1 MQIST
6 LREARD
12 YNRGL
17 AAPIR
22 WAHMAW
28 ALVTAA
34 LGPLVRWATVPARR
48 AWAPP
53 LLISLPLVLLLLPL
67 DGPVARFFRANP
79 LSGDP
84 RRELEAIQQYG
95 QGVCSLLLALVV
107 WLQSPEHRRKLL
119 NWVAAMGLAFLV
131 VTAMKMLIGR
141 PRPLFDDPGVF
152 LGPFGQYPIGP
163 GKGVHHAWEI
173 WAGISSRLWSMPS
186 SHTVYAC
193 VASVFLASIYPR
205 LRVLLAALAFT
216 VGLARV
222 VTHAHYLTDVIAGAG
237 LGLAAARTAVR
248 GRWGERL
255 ADRLKARSPANP
267 PAGDQ
272 GG

>member
-17 AAPIR
+17 AAPVR
-22 WAHMAW
+22 WAHVAW
-28 ALVTAA
+28 AAA
-34 LGPLVRWATVPARR
+34 MIVLGPLIGWATVPARR

-53 LLISLPLVLLLLPL
+53 LLVALPLVVLLLPL
-67 DGPVARFFRANP
+67 DGPIARFFRAHP

-107 WLQSPEHRRKLL
+107 WLQSSEHRRKLL
-119 NWVAAMGLAFLV
+119 NWAAAMGLAFV
-131 VTAMKMLIGR
+131 VVFALKTIVGR

-163 GKGVHHAWEI
+163 GKGVHHAWEF

-186 SHTVYAC
+186 SHTAYAC
-193 VASVFLASIYPR
+193 VASVFLASLYPR
-205 LRVLLAALAFT
+205 LRVLLAALAIT

-237 LGLAAARTAVR
+237 LGLAAARTAVW

-255 ADRLKARSPANP
+255 ADRLRGGSPAHP
-267 PAGDQ
+267 TAGVQ